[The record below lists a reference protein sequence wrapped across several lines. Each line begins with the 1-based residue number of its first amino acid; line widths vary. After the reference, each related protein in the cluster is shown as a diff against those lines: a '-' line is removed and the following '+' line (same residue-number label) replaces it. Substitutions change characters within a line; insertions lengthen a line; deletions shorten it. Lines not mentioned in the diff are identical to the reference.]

1 MLKQTATFILT
12 TVFAVAALADPPPL
26 LAAPTPA
33 PSAKVAAK
41 KKKKKVKKTVVAKS
55 TQPPTR
61 LPEFKGPK
69 HVTLDFNSP
78 SEGTHTTTVVVRTP
92 LPVDEAYE
100 ENAIAE
106 KNLKSLSMPDFKV
119 TPTKK
124 SQVSIAPALA
134 PEPTLASNSSMV
146 LVSKS
151 APTPAPVYLIPIQ
164 EPVVQ
169 HKAYNAPVPAAPQ
182 VVQQP
187 VQIVAPQPEPA
198 MPPEMFAIDTR
209 VAEAHAGPLELTE
222 PLAQEKS
229 HVSQK
234 SDSDSGATA
243 TRISIGTSYLDAKY
257 SQLEGDLQ
265 DGASA
270 FSLGLARDWGPLEI
284 GATLDFG
291 YGMDQAVTLQNT
303 RYVLLQ
309 GNADYFF
316 LPGWVSPFAGA
327 GLGVGSF
334 NVFSYRSTTSD
345 PNTTLIREN
354 DQTTALLLSPTGGV
368 RFNVAEQVSIDLK
381 LQYLLVIGGDNSSA
395 LGGFLAGASVG
406 FKF

>member
-106 KNLKSLSMPDFKV
+106 KNLQALSFPDLKV
-119 TPTKK
+119 HPAKK
-124 SQVSIAPALA
+124 SSVSVAPALA

-146 LVSKS
+146 FISKS

-169 HKAYNAPVPAAPQ
+169 HQAYVAPL

-187 VQIVAPQPEPA
+187 AQIVAPQPEPA
-198 MPPEMFAIDTR
+198 APPEIFSIDTR
-209 VAEAHAGPLELTE
+209 VAEAHAGPLEVTE
-222 PLAQEKS
+222 PIAQEKS

-303 RYVLLQ
+303 RFVLLQ
-309 GNADYFF
+309 GNASYFF

-327 GLGVGSF
+327 GLGLGSF

-381 LQYLLVIGGDNSSA
+381 LQYLMVIGGDNSSA